1 MSRALAGSFTD
12 IVNARPRRSCGSW
25 TGTGLATYYFWTL
38 LNTDERCRF
47 SDSFSAK
54 MVHSGWA
61 PGRIMT
67 TDKQVSIV
75 KAVGRYSLIESEIS

>member
-25 TGTGLATYYFWTL
+25 AGTGLSIYYFWTL

-47 SDSFSAK
+47 SDSSSAK
-54 MVHSGWA
+54 MALSGWA

-67 TDKQVSIV
+67 TGKQVSIV
-75 KAVGRYSLIESEIS
+75 KAVDHYSLIESEIS